1 MVTLRCLLYLTHCSA
16 ILLAAFAACA
26 CIADTSVM
34 RAPRLAA
41 VMFTAVAVGLWM
53 TLDETGKVLGFR

>member
-1 MVTLRCLLYLTHCSA
+1 MVTLHCLLYLTHWSA
-16 ILLAAFAACA
+16 ILLAVFGAAA

-41 VMFTAVAVGLWM
+41 VMFAVLAVGLWM